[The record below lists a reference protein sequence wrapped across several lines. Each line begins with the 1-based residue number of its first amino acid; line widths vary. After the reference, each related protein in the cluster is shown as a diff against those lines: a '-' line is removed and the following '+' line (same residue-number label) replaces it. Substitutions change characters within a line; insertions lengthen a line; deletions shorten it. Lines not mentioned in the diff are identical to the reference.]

1 MTGNI
6 LIPHPYLGRK
16 AQKRVGQGQGL
27 ELRRG
32 ACWASWRRWILSWA
46 LRLEAQLGTGRQ
58 SNREGKEESS
68 GKEQGQILHSLNIRT
83 GHVRGNLLRSTHT
96 IFSLRYQWNFSFQTQ
111 DPYSDTPSAA
121 TCP

>member
-16 AQKRVGQGQGL
+16 AQERVGQGQGL

-32 ACWASWRRWILSWA
+32 ACWASWRGWILSWA

-83 GHVRGNLLRSTHT
+83 GDVRGNLLRSTHT
-96 IFSLRYQWNFSFQTQ
+96 IFSLRYQWNFSFQPQ